1 MKIYRIEKNFNSVYF
16 FAFFLKTFVNF
27 IRLSIMKRKK
37 WEVMRLGGQYQTY
50 GTA

>member
-1 MKIYRIEKNFNSVYF
+1 MFMGKMPVGNKCIF
-16 FAFFLKTFVNF
+16 FLRFLKTFVNF
-27 IRLSIMKRKK
+27 IRLSIMKREK